1 MAILSSQTIRPQNLP
16 LISGSWHH
24 GSMTANTLEN
34 YRFEAVFPAPPAQV
48 ADEVVAFWLRE
59 HALPSEAAARQRV
72 AQLVYVIRAQDGEIA
87 GVSTAY
93 TGQAPKLGGAY
104 YFYRM
109 FIRPQ
114 DRVPIMMRRVT
125 EMTFDVL
132 RERTPAGGPQGVVA
146 VAENQK
152 LRRPAAERQFER
164 AGWHKVGLD
173 ARQQPVW
180 LRRFDVSN

>member
-1 MAILSSQTIRPQNLP
+1 
-16 LISGSWHH
+16 
-24 GSMTANTLEN
+24 MTANTLKN
-34 YRFEAVFPAPPAQV
+34 YRFEAVFPTPSVEIAEQV
-48 ADEVVAFWLRE
+48 IAFWLRE
-59 HALPSEAAARQRV
+59 RALPNEAAARQRV
-72 AQLVYVIRAQDGEIA
+72 AQLVYVIRTPDGEIA

-93 TGQAPKLGGAY
+93 TGPAPKLGGEY

-125 EMTFDVL
+125 EMTFEVL
-132 RERTPAGGPQGVVA
+132 EAHTRTGGPQGLIA
-146 VAENQK
+146 VAENPK

-164 AGWHKVGLD
+164 AGWHKIGLD

-180 LRRFDVSN
+180 LRRFNAA